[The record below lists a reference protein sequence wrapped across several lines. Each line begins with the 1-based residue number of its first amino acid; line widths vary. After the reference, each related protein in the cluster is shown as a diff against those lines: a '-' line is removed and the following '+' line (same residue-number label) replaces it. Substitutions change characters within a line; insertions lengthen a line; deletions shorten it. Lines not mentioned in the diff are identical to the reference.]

1 MDVERSRNHAL
12 YIYTDCFHWF
22 DLPPFLSNRLSTVR
36 FTDPVSLASRMIVD
50 YGFSPSPNVGIPKNL
65 SAISQRALLDNSTPR
80 RIPPPPSWRIVP
92 LVASHSFDNFLHLT
106 LRDFSLFFGTPFL
119 VLCTI
124 YNFLH
129 FSQRFYSNR
138 VERKGLDRDVIWLIP
153 EQEREKKSYFLCF
166 LLFADYYGDRRKE
179 GK

>member
-1 MDVERSRNHAL
+1 M
-12 YIYTDCFHWF
+12 
-22 DLPPFLSNRLSTVR
+22 PPFLSDRLSTVR

-138 VERKGLDRDVIWLIP
+138 DERKGLDRDCYLTDTRAR
-153 EQEREKKSYFLCF
+153 EREEILFS
-166 LLFADYYGDRRKE
+166 LLSSVCRLLRRSKE
-179 GK
+179 GRKVT

>member
-1 MDVERSRNHAL
+1 M
-12 YIYTDCFHWF
+12 
-22 DLPPFLSNRLSTVR
+22 
-36 FTDPVSLASRMIVD
+36 AS
-50 YGFSPSPNVGIPKNL
+50 
-65 SAISQRALLDNSTPR
+65 
-80 RIPPPPSWRIVP
+80 PPPPTLEFQRTYPRFPKGPSSIIQRPQESPLPSWRIVP

-138 VERKGLDRDVIWLIP
+138 DERKGLDRDCYLTDTRAR
-153 EQEREKKSYFLCF
+153 EREEILFS
-166 LLFADYYGDRRKE
+166 LLSSVCRLLRRSKEGRKE
-179 GK
+179 GDVIYARAE